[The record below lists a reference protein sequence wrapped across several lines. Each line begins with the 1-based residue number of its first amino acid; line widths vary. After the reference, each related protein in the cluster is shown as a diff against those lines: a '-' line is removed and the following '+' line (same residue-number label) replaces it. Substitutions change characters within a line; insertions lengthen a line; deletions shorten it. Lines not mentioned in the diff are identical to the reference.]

1 MYGGSV
7 FDDDMYNVKN
17 LPTRDPMGYLQ
28 LTEQG
33 PKVLFKKKYW
43 KSFFK
48 EIDHDDPAWAQFS
61 NTLMEKY
68 LAAHTVEKNGV
79 LYLKKG
85 TKLFHGSR
93 FNSTPVEMFSSKSRI
108 TFFGVEPK
116 ISLWYLLETCVN
128 NVGACDSI
136 SPCIAPDKGVCYFDE
151 STQSLKS
158 VVGYLYTLEL
168 VKDLPIFKYWN
179 FINLHPDGAKGCT
192 PSRYSSKPAGVCIHP
207 QVAYR
212 GGSFSASD
220 FHDLSIEVTLPFAEY
235 ESYFELI
242 NKQRVNVSELALHMN
257 SPHYNAVDAIL

>member
-1 MYGGSV
+1 MSTVRMYGGSV

-61 NTLMEKY
+61 NTLMKNY
-68 LAAHTVEKNGV
+68 LAFNTFEKEGV

-85 TKLFHGSR
+85 TRLFHGSR
-93 FNSTPVEMFSSKSRI
+93 FNSTPAEMFSSKSRI
-108 TFFGVEPK
+108 TFFGAEPK
-116 ISLWYLLETCVN
+116 ISLWYLLETCAN

-151 STQSLKS
+151 STQTLKS
-158 VVGYLYTLEL
+158 VVGYLYTMEL

-179 FINLHPDGAKGCT
+179 FINLHPSAAKGC
-192 PSRYSSKPAGVCIHP
+192 KAGVCIHP
-207 QVAYR
+207 QIAYR

-220 FHDLSIEVTLPFAEY
+220 FHDLSIEITLPFVEY
-235 ESYFELI
+235 ESYFQLT
-242 NKQRVNVSELALHMN
+242 NKQIVNVSSLALHMN
-257 SPHYNAVDAIL
+257 DPDYNAKDAILQ